1 VFLGGSGLRRTG
13 LGACAPTAAAGRE
26 AARAAAGA
34 VGPRVAGRALAARSR
49 VCKFLAAGA
58 TLALVALQ
66 PTAALAHETDQYT
79 LPLGREFADVRIP
92 LSSMVRGAIV
102 EAVNKTNTA
111 IDYSLHDNRPTER
124 TARLQSDDWISGEVW
139 TQLFAAF
146 PTNEGL
152 DKMLATDAMHARYPG
167 LVTVYMPEHAIYDDA
182 LMMLDVTK
190 LIRTLFRGGTVKV
203 DGTLFGTDKI
213 IHFLHLGRIYHSNYL
228 GARERGLAEDQAV
241 ADAVQLSAG
250 LNPFLS
256 ENALLGMVVTGIRSN
271 GDLAANYAGFK
282 FYRNLTEEVRI
293 GDRIMP
299 PMLIR
304 EGLYWRVGEQVRAES
319 DFFSAFITPH
329 FNEALNPNSYA
340 VLVDARVR
348 SLLADR
354 CRDVVNWYRDERGQP
369 RDREQFE
376 RIHRA
381 LSTFYGE
388 DYGYRDDGAN
398 TVSIATTCFPP
409 SPSASVPAPAVSAAG
424 PGNVAQESARAIPV
438 SAAVARA
445 AGVDRLGRT
454 ELWWAARQGRHADV
468 ERLLARGEDPNAAD
482 LDGETPLHAAARGGH
497 GAVVEALLAQRAD
510 ASAADVYRV
519 TPLHV
524 AVEYAQS
531 GVTGVLLSRGAD
543 ANARNLFGAS
553 PLHYAALQG
562 NRDIAALLLDHG
574 ADPAAVD
581 DSARTPLQR
590 AKRAGNPAFAQWFS
604 SYIDGG
610 RTRPGPS
617 RGREEQASSGST
629 AIVRVSAPAGAR

>member
-13 LGACAPTAAAGRE
+13 LGACAPAAGAGCE
-26 AARAAAGA
+26 AARAAAGT
-34 VGPRVAGRALAARSR
+34 VGPRVGGRTPTARWR
-49 VCKFLAAGA
+49 ACHVLAAGA
-58 TLALVALQ
+58 ALALVALQ

-92 LSSMVRGAIV
+92 LSSRVRDAIV
-102 EAVNKTNTA
+102 EAVKQTNAA
-111 IDYSLHDNRPTER
+111 IRRSLRYGHPTDQ
-124 TARLQSDDWISGEVW
+124 TLRLQSADGIAGEVW
-139 TQLFAAF
+139 AQLFAAF

-152 DKMLATDAMHARYPG
+152 DKMLATDAMRARYPG
-167 LVTVYMPEHAIYDDA
+167 LVTVYMPERAIYGDA
-182 LMMLDVTK
+182 LLVLDLTK
-190 LIRTLFRGGTVKV
+190 LIRTLFRGATVKV

-213 IHFLHLGRIYHSNYL
+213 IHFVHLGRIYHSNYL
-228 GARERGLAEDQAV
+228 DARKRGQAEDQAV
-241 ADAVQLSAG
+241 AEAVQLSAG

-299 PMLIR
+299 PMLNR
-304 EGLYWRVGEQVRAES
+304 DGPYWRVGEQVRAES

-329 FNEALNPNSYA
+329 FNEALNPNTYA

-354 CRDVVNWYRDERGQP
+354 CRDVVNWYRDEQGQP

-376 RIHRA
+376 QIHRA

-388 DYGYRDDGAN
+388 DYGCRDDGAY
-398 TVSIATTCFPP
+398 TVSIATTCFPS
-409 SPSASVPAPAVSAAG
+409 SPPASAPAAAVSAAG

-438 SAAVARA
+438 AAARARA

-454 ELWWAARQGRHADV
+454 ELWWAARHGRHADV
-468 ERLLARGEDPNAAD
+468 ERLLARGEAPNAAD

-497 GAVVEALLAQRAD
+497 GAVVEALLAQGAD

-524 AVEYAQS
+524 AVQYSQPNL
-531 GVTGVLLSRGAD
+531 TRVLLSRGAD

-553 PLHYAALQG
+553 PLHDAALQG

-574 ADPAAVD
+574 ADPAALD

-590 AKRAGNPAFAQWFS
+590 AMRAGDPAFVQWFS

-610 RTRPGPS
+610 RASPGPG
-617 RGREEQASSGST
+617 RGREEEASSGRT
-629 AIVRVSAPAGAR
+629 ALVQVSAPAGAR